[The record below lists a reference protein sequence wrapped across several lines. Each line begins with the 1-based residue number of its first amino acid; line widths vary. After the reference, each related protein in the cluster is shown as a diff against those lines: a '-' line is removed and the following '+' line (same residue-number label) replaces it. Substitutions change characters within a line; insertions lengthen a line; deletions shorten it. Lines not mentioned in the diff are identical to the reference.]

1 MSRFRVASSGFLI
14 AIFVA
19 TIVPATSS
27 ATPVDDVRG
36 TVNTTQ
42 QKLTNF
48 KNRFNGT
55 DGSEC
60 GEGEFFCPII
70 AWVRRE
76 LP

>member
-1 MSRFRVASSGFLI
+1 MSRFRSASSGLLI

-19 TIVPATSS
+19 TIVPATAS

-36 TVNTTQ
+36 TVTTTQ

-48 KNRFNGT
+48 QNRFNGT

-76 LP
+76 NP